1 VALALSHEDLQRA
14 SLAKNR
20 AVLDPLTRSFKGTS
34 LEERAVLHYGGEEG
48 EKLARLLTKT
58 DLKAV
63 LTTVPKAEGA
73 EDFEAVLD
81 RNLSAPWRARKILE
95 TEHHGAFQAV
105 GVEKAAAIG
114 RQSKTW
120 NTRGD
125 SKVRP
130 SHRSLNGVT
139 ISINAL
145 FWNGLSHPCDP
156 FCRCYLTF
164 SGDGPGRD
172 LVMW

>member
-1 VALALSHEDLQRA
+1 M
-14 SLAKNR
+14 AKNR
-20 AVLDPLTRSFKGTS
+20 KILPFLTESFKGTS

-48 EKLARLLTKT
+48 ERLARLLTKT

-63 LTTVPKAEGA
+63 RKLAPKSGVPLWIEGA
-73 EDFEAVLD
+73 LH

-105 GVEKAAAIG
+105 GVEKAAASG
-114 RQSKTW
+114 RQTKTW

-125 SKVRP
+125 SRVRP
-130 SHRSLNGVT
+130 SHRALNGVT
-139 ISINAL
+139 ISIDAI
-145 FWNGLSHPCDP
+145 FWNGLSHPCEP

-164 SGDGPGRD
+164 SGEGPGRD
-172 LVMW
+172 LVLW